1 MKKFFGKT
9 SRGTE
14 IYAHTISD
22 GDISITVLDYGAT
35 LQKFEHKGTDIICG
49 FDSLE
54 TYISDKSHQG
64 AVIGRYANRI
74 SGGKLTVD
82 GVDYPIARND
92 GEAHL
97 HGGNI
102 NFERH
107 TWNVEEGVCHDGA
120 PALSCGYVSADGEEG
135 YPGRLIATVTY
146 ILKNNSLIVDY
157 RATTDKPT
165 YCNMTNHAYFNL
177 HGFENPSVL
186 DHKLTIYADSFT
198 AVDPKTLLPVGGR
211 PEVAGTAMDFR
222 TEKEIGQDYENT
234 GLGYPGY
241 DHNFVLDHKTR
252 KPYEE
257 LQLNLAAVCRVPERE
272 MTVLTSM
279 PCMQFYTGNF
289 LGEGP
294 DFKGGV
300 KQHKYQAVCFET
312 QYEPDSPSHGGAR
325 LNPEDIYHQ
334 VTVYKMK

>member
-74 SGGKLTVD
+74 GGGKLTID

-120 PALSCGYVSADGEEG
+120 PAPQLRLCFRRRRRGVSRQTDRDGDLHTQKQFAD
-135 YPGRLIATVTY
+135 R
-146 ILKNNSLIVDY
+146 
-157 RATTDKPT
+157 
-165 YCNMTNHAYFNL
+165 
-177 HGFENPSVL
+177 
-186 DHKLTIYADSFT
+186 
-198 AVDPKTLLPVGGR
+198 
-211 PEVAGTAMDFR
+211 
-222 TEKEIGQDYENT
+222 
-234 GLGYPGY
+234 GL
-241 DHNFVLDHKTR
+241 
-252 KPYEE
+252 
-257 LQLNLAAVCRVPERE
+257 Q
-272 MTVLTSM
+272 
-279 PCMQFYTGNF
+279 
-289 LGEGP
+289 
-294 DFKGGV
+294 
-300 KQHKYQAVCFET
+300 
-312 QYEPDSPSHGGAR
+312 SHDG
-325 LNPEDIYHQ
+325 
-334 VTVYKMK
+334 

>member
-74 SGGKLTVD
+74 GGGKLTID

-211 PEVAGTAMDFR
+211 RRSPVPRWISVRKRKSDRIMKIPVSAIPAM
-222 TEKEIGQDYENT
+222 TII
-234 GLGYPGY
+234 LCWI
-241 DHNFVLDHKTR
+241 TR
-252 KPYEE
+252 LES
-257 LQLNLAAVCRVPERE
+257 RMR
-272 MTVLTSM
+272 S
-279 PCMQFYTGNF
+279 F
-289 LGEGP
+289 
-294 DFKGGV
+294 
-300 KQHKYQAVCFET
+300 
-312 QYEPDSPSHGGAR
+312 S
-325 LNPEDIYHQ
+325 
-334 VTVYKMK
+334 